1 MLKNNF
7 LKRLQTT
14 IILLFLL
21 ILMVKYNLFS
31 VYALIVLGVFSVLE
45 FIEMTKKS
53 FSKKKL
59 YLINSLFIIYIVFFS
74 FLFFYFLN
82 YPHLRYIIFALLIGC
97 VASDLGGYIV
107 GKTFNGPRLTK
118 ISPNKTYSG
127 AVGSIVFTCLII
139 YTLTNLFKINFTYLI
154 LTVSFFTSIGCQLG
168 DLFFSYFKRKAKI
181 KDTGKILPGHGG
193 VLDRV
198 DGILLGIP
206 VGIITL
212 NILS

>member
-1 MLKNNF
+1 MIKKNV

-21 ILMVKYNLFS
+21 VLMVKYNIFS

-53 FSKKKL
+53 FSKKKS
-59 YLINSLFIIYIVFFS
+59 YLINSLFIIYIIFFS

-82 YPHLRYIIFALLIGC
+82 YLHLRYIIFTLLIGC
-97 VASDLGGYIV
+97 VASDIGGYIV

-118 ISPNKTYSG
+118 ISPNKTYAG
-127 AVGSIVFTCLII
+127 AIGSIVFTCLII
-139 YTLTNLFKINFTYLI
+139 YTLTYLFSINFTYLI
-154 LTVSFFTSIGCQLG
+154 FTVSFFTSIGCQLG

-193 VLDRV
+193 ILDRI

-212 NILS
+212 IVLS